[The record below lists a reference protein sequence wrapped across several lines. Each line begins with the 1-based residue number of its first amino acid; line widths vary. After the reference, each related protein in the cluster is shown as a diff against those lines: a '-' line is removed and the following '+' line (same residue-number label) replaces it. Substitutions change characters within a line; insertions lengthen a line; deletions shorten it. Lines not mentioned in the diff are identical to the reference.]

1 MADAL
6 TMDSDHG
13 DEVQPRAD
21 MQPQSRERGAGLVE
35 YTLIIALIALA
46 CIAGVTQFGQAIRDS
61 DMKSI
66 STSI

>member
-1 MADAL
+1 
-6 TMDSDHG
+6 MDSDDGH
-13 DEVQPRAD
+13 EVQPTAEMCTTGRLG
-21 MQPQSRERGAGLVE
+21 RRGERGAGLVE

-46 CIAGVTQFGQAIRDS
+46 CVAGVTQFGEAIRDS